1 MVSKMSSNNAI
12 REIIANLFT
21 SLDAEPIDTRRLI
34 MASRIRLVF
43 VFPLLFLFTYLYLNY
58 IQPNNAPALTES
70 LLFRWWAAMAI
81 LYLVVNIGINY
92 LTKWPLLIRRANYFS
107 ILLEIAVLHLM
118 VCGGG
123 VLVSPTVLFIV
134 LAVVIYR
141 VGLDYHFAFVTAV
154 LGGSIYIFTAF
165 LEMVDMLPAFMIFP
179 HAVKYTIQF
188 DVSAFII
195 SILAALISIFI
206 AFAVT
211 NLATNQLLRLNQKL
225 EEHST
230 RDGLTGIP
238 NRRYFDEHLI
248 SEWNRAR
255 RSMKPLSLIMV
266 DIDNFK
272 AYNDTYGHLNG
283 DECLR
288 IVANTLSRGVRRP
301 ADIVARFG
309 GEEFAIL
316 LPETTLDG
324 AANLAENLRRQIEL
338 LEIPRKNSDLQGKV
352 TISLGVASMIPSS
365 AINPEN
371 LLERADKAL
380 YRAKHLGRNRVS
392 VDFAL
397 PYPQNS

>member
-1 MVSKMSSNNAI
+1 MGSKMSVNNAI
-12 REIIANLFT
+12 SELIENLLT
-21 SLDAEPIDTRRLI
+21 SLGAEPSDTRRLV
-34 MASRIRLVF
+34 MASRTRLVF
-43 VFPLLFLFTYLYLNY
+43 VFPLLFVFTYLYLIN
-58 IQPNNAPALTES
+58 IQSDNAPAQAEN
-70 LLFRWWAAMAI
+70 LLINWWAAMAV
-81 LYLVVNIGINY
+81 LYLAVNIGINY
-92 LTKWPLLIRRANYFS
+92 LTKWPLLVRRANYYI

-118 VCGGG
+118 LYGGG
-123 VLVSPTVLFIV
+123 VLISPTVLFIV

-141 VGLDYHFAFVTAV
+141 VGLDYHFALFTAV
-154 LGGSIYIFTAF
+154 LGGSMYILTALLELTNTLPPF
-165 LEMVDMLPAFMIFP
+165 LFLTYSAI
-179 HAVKYTIQF
+179 HTIHINAGAV
-188 DVSAFII
+188 II
-195 SILAALISIFI
+195 SILAVLIGIFV

-211 NLATNQLLRLNQKL
+211 NLAMNQLLRVNHKL

-238 NRRYFDEHLI
+238 NRRYLDEHLI
-248 SEWNRAR
+248 AEWNRAR

-272 AYNDTYGHLNG
+272 AYNDNYGHLSG

-288 IVANTLSRGVRRP
+288 IVANTLYKGVRRP
-301 ADIVARFG
+301 ADVVARFG

-324 AANLAENLRRQIEL
+324 AASLAENLRRQIEL
-338 LEIPRKNSDLQGKV
+338 LEIPHRNSHVQGKV
-352 TISLGVASMIPSS
+352 TISLGVASMIPGPSL
-365 AINPEN
+365 NWEN